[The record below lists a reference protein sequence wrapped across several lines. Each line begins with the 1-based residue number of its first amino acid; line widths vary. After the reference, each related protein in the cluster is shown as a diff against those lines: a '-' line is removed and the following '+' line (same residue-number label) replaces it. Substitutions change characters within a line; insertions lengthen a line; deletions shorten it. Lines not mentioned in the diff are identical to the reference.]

1 MSLAPPLAAL
11 VALLHGRCQV
21 PATLGR
27 PDGVTPGLHVW
38 PWRLSENLAAR
49 NVPRPRRPG
58 GEREAPLPATQ
69 IHFLILAS
77 PILAPAGL
85 DALAAARTA
94 LLEMPLLS
102 TPGGRYD
109 IYLEPLAT
117 TELTAVFNAAGLP
130 LQLCLSGLLRP
141 LA

>member
-1 MSLAPPLAAL
+1 MSLAPPLATL
-11 VALLHGRCQV
+11 VALLHGHCRIPV
-21 PATLGR
+21 ALGR
-27 PDGVTPGLHVW
+27 PDGATPGLHVW

-49 NVPRPRRPG
+49 NVPRPRRPN
-58 GEREAPLPATQ
+58 GEREATPPATQ
-69 IHFLILAS
+69 IHFLVLAS

-94 LLEMPLLS
+94 LLETPLLEI
-102 TPGGRYD
+102 PGDRYSID
-109 IYLEPLAT
+109 LEPLAT
-117 TELTAVFNAAGLP
+117 ADLAAVFSAAGLP